1 MSLIRDIALR
11 YTLRSRHSGF
21 TRWVARASM
30 LGMILGVASLI
41 TIMSVMNGFA
51 GELHARILSLVPHV
65 SVRMVEGQ
73 IDDWRSLEPTLDST
87 TDVIGMAPFIQD
99 SVLLRGVVGQRGA
112 TLTGIDL
119 RAQQTVSDL
128 HNRITRGS
136 LEHIESAPFS
146 VALGTG
152 LARRLGV
159 DIGDTVEVTLPV
171 LSVTPMGV
179 FARSRKLTVV
189 AEFEVGADLDASR
202 GWVSLATARRLFARD
217 GVDGV
222 HLQFPSVDQ
231 ADAALPALR
240 RQLGDRW
247 RLTDWRSTQGSLF
260 AAVQMEKVTVAILLM
275 AVVVVAAFNIVST
288 LTMAVTEKGGDIA
301 MLRVM
306 GLSAGGILRLF
317 LSYGMVLGGL
327 GIAVGAG
334 LGITLALTIAD
345 LALWVERISGLVL
358 FDPRVYYIGRLPS
371 VLEWPDV
378 LMTVTGAVV
387 LTLLAA
393 LYPAWRAAHVHP
405 VEALNHG

>member
-1 MSLIRDIALR
+1 
-11 YTLRSRHSGF
+11 
-21 TRWVARASM
+21 M
-30 LGMILGVASLI
+30 LGMVLGVASLI

-51 GELHARILSLVPHV
+51 GELHSRILALVPHV
-65 SVRMVEGQ
+65 AVRMADGQ
-73 IDDWRSLEPTLDST
+73 IDDWQGLDRTFDTAS
-87 TDVIGMAPFIQD
+87 DIVGVAPFVQD

-119 RAQQTVSDL
+119 AAQRTVSDL
-128 HNRITRGS
+128 HQRITRGS
-136 LEHIESAPFS
+136 LAQIESTPFS
-146 VALGTG
+146 VALGAG

-189 AEFEVGADLDASR
+189 AEFEVGADLDTSR
-202 GWVSLATARRLFARD
+202 GWVSLVTARRLFARD

-222 HLQFPSVDQ
+222 NLQFGSVEQ
-231 ADAALPALR
+231 ADAALPLLR
-240 RQLGDRW
+240 RQLGDDW
-247 RLTDWRSTQGSLF
+247 QLADWRSSQGSLF
-260 AAVQMEKVTVAILLM
+260 AAVQMEKITVAILLM

-288 LTMAVTEKGGDIA
+288 LTMAVTEKRGDIA

-317 LSYGMVLGGL
+317 LGYGLVLGGL
-327 GIAVGAG
+327 GIALGAG
-334 LGITLALTIAD
+334 LGVTLALTIAD
-345 LALWVERISGLVL
+345 LARWFEEISGLVL

-378 LMTVTGAVV
+378 LMTVAGAVA

-393 LYPAWRAAHVHP
+393 LYPAWRAAHIHP